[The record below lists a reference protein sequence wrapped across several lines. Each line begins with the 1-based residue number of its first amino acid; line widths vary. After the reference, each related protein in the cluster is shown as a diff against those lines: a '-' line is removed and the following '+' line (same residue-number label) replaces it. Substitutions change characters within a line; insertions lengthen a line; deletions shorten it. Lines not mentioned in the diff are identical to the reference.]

1 MPPSL
6 SKKAREKAA
15 SDLAFA
21 SELER
26 SGLFDEAEQRYRAV
40 LQSDPRQWQALHQLG
55 SIFLERGDHVQA
67 LEYMAA
73 AMKANPASAEAKSNY
88 GFILQKM
95 ERHEEA
101 LDYFSRSLVVRPT
114 YAPALLNRGVSLHQL
129 GRLQQALDNFE
140 RVLALEP
147 RNVKALYNRANILH
161 ELRRFDESLATFQQ
175 TLALAPNYAEAQLNE
190 ALTRLL
196 LGDFERGWRQY
207 EWRWKAESQR
217 HQRRDFAQPLWLGG
231 EALAGKTILVHAEQG
246 FGDAFQF
253 VRYLPRLAALGAE
266 VILEVKPG
274 LRAIL
279 SGMNGVARVV
289 EQGEPHPHFDVHCP
303 IMSLPLAFRTTLDTI
318 PADVPYLKAPPDRL
332 QKWSHLSS
340 RQGFRV
346 ALAWAGSA
354 THKQDQLRSIPLKEL
369 VPLIAG
375 ADGVEWLSVQRE
387 LRAGDAEL
395 LNELPKV
402 RSLGGELEDFADTA
416 AVLSQ
421 ADLVITVDTA
431 VAHLA
436 GALGRPVWLL
446 VQYSPDFR
454 WLLDREDSPWYP
466 TLRIF
471 RQDQLRDWS
480 GVAGRVAEALKSSVR
495 AAT

>member
-1 MPPSL
+1 MPPIL
-6 SKKAREKAA
+6 SKKTREKAA

-21 SELER
+21 NDLER
-26 SGLFDEAEQRYRAV
+26 SGLFDEAEQRYRIV
-40 LQSDPRQWQALHQLG
+40 LQSDPKQWRALHQLG
-55 SIFLERGDHVQA
+55 SIFLGRGDHVQA

-95 ERHEEA
+95 DRHEEA
-101 LDYFSRSLVVRPT
+101 LDYFSSSLVARPT
-114 YAPALLNRGVSLHQL
+114 YAPALLNRGVSLYQL
-129 GRLQQALDNFE
+129 GRLQQALENFE
-140 RVLALEP
+140 RALALEP
-147 RNVKALYNRANILH
+147 RNVKALYNRASVLH
-161 ELRRFDESLATFQQ
+161 ELRRFDESLAAFEQ
-175 TLALAPNYAEAQLNE
+175 TLALAPDYAEAQWNE
-190 ALTRLL
+190 GLTRLL
-196 LGDFERGWRQY
+196 LGDFERGWQQY
-207 EWRWKAESQR
+207 EWRWKTESQR

-231 EALAGKTILVHAEQG
+231 EALAGKIILVHAEQG
-246 FGDAFQF
+246 FGDTLQF
-253 VRYLPRLAALGAE
+253 VRYLPKLAALGAE
-266 VILEVKPG
+266 VMLEVKPS

-279 SGMNGVARVV
+279 SGMNGVARVIV
-289 EQGEPHPHFDVHCP
+289 QGEPLPHFDVHCP
-303 IMSLPLAFRTTLDTI
+303 MMSLPLAFRTTLDTI

-332 QKWSHLSS
+332 QKWGHLSS

-375 ADGVEWLSVQRE
+375 PDGVEWLSVQRE

-395 LNELPKV
+395 LNKLPNV
-402 RSLGGELEDFADTA
+402 RSPGEELEDFADTA
-416 AVLSQ
+416 AVLSH

-471 RQDQLRDWS
+471 RQNQLRDWS
-480 GVAGRVAEALKSSVR
+480 SVVGRVAEALKSSVR
-495 AAT
+495 VAT